1 MEARNA
7 ELGFVISVYLE
18 FREPTQVPLPLA
30 MNTFIS
36 RAPDPK
42 KVLILAKHYFVGP
55 SYLALGSRGWRGTT
69 SHPYILSQN
78 LHWCLYKRPVTR
90 IILDLSNAM
99 DKLGNAKPLS

>member
-1 MEARNA
+1 MQSWV
-7 ELGFVISVYLE
+7 FVISVYLRL
-18 FREPTQVPLPLA
+18 REPTQVPLPLA

-36 RAPDPK
+36 RAPK
-42 KVLILAKHYFVGP
+42 KVPILAKHYFVGP

-78 LHWCLYKRPVTR
+78 LHWCRYKRPATT
-90 IILDLSNAM
+90 IILDLPNAM